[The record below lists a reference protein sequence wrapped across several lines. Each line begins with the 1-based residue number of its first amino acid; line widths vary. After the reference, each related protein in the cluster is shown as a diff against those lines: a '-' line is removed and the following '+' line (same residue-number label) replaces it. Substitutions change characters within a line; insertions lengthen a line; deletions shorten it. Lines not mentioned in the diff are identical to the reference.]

1 MTITIKD
8 GPDVPVQVDGE
19 AWMQKPGV
27 IKIEHKAREYKLLKA
42 WVENICVER
51 MFKKQLRWSILA
63 MFAI

>member
-42 WVENICVER
+42 WVEIFVSKECAKSNSDGV
-51 MFKKQLRWSILA
+51 F
-63 MFAI
+63 